1 MKLDYLKQVV
11 SHLETEFGCKDSK
24 EILGGPYPMRINNQT
39 DIVVIEGDSISVN
52 NIRPKRPLLN
62 KVK

>member
-1 MKLDYLKQVV
+1 MTLDYFKQVV
-11 SHLETEFGCKDSK
+11 SHLETEFGCKGNK
-24 EILGGPYPMRINNQT
+24 EILDGPYPMRINGQT

-52 NIRPKRPLLN
+52 NIRLKRPLLN